1 MTIDF
6 STVSADQ
13 IIWLFVLFFAVLIVF
28 VVVRFFWQH
37 VVRYLLHG
45 CVVILV
51 IIGLLALLHY
61 WGVF

>member
-1 MTIDF
+1 MTFDF
-6 STVSADQ
+6 STITPDQ
-13 IIWLFVLFFAVLIVF
+13 IVWGFVIFFALLIVF

-45 CVVILV
+45 CVVILA

-61 WGVF
+61 LGVF